1 MDIQTT
7 KLELMRLL
15 LNTQKEKVLT
25 QIKEIF
31 EQQEKE
37 LFDELSDVE
46 KSAIE
51 EGLQQI
57 EQGKVKP
64 HNEVMTK
71 FRQKYS
77 R

>member
-15 LNTQKEKVLT
+15 LNTQREKVLT

-31 EQQEKE
+31 EQQETE
-37 LFDELSDVE
+37 LFDELSDAE

-57 EQGKVKP
+57 NQGKTKP
-64 HNEVMTK
+64 HNEVIDK
-71 FRQKYS
+71 FRHKYS

>member
-51 EGLQQI
+51 EGLHQI

-71 FRQKYS
+71 FRRKYS